1 MEINLLRIFSFDGP
15 EPQATPAPGQAD
27 GSLLTGLSA
36 FLQRFNEQVNNWAG
50 ITGLSDKVIIAIFLA
65 TITIILLLI
74 LILLLS
80 IFNRNKKKK
89 ARRNS
94 RPVSMARPAATKPV
108 SSRPQQA
115 GEPAPTAAA
124 ANSGFGLQFTLPD
137 GKKFTFSGLPA
148 TIGRINGNTLVLSS
162 EAVSTIH
169 ARLYY
174 DPVLQAVCIEDQNS
188 LNGVLVNGKPTR
200 KNILNSG
207 DQITI
212 GDVSLVYQDTG
223 YIPS

>member
-1 MEINLLRIFSFDGP
+1 MEINLLRIFSFEGP
-15 EPQATPAPGQAD
+15 EPQATPTPGQAD

-36 FLQRFNEQVNNWAG
+36 FFQRFNEQVNSWAG

-74 LILLLS
+74 LILILS

-115 GEPAPTAAA
+115 GESAQTAAA

-137 GKKFTFSGLPA
+137 GKKGWR
-148 TIGRINGNTLVLSS
+148 GNGNRYGGWRRGFGVAL
-162 EAVSTIH
+162 AAWRQRVSRYSPGSPMPGSMT
-169 ARLYY
+169 R
-174 DPVLQAVCIEDQNS
+174 PVQV
-188 LNGVLVNGKPTR
+188 
-200 KNILNSG
+200 
-207 DQITI
+207 
-212 GDVSLVYQDTG
+212 VS
-223 YIPS
+223 